1 MQSLQLAIELF
12 NRPHEC
18 ARCEAVLILLHHSF
32 ELLLKSLILERT
44 GVVFDEQRGFSYGF
58 DKCIQIA
65 GDDLQLVSVDH
76 RKFLSM
82 LDNLRDSAMHYYQ
95 EISEQILY
103 IFAQA
108 SISLFNDLIQLAT
121 GKGLL
126 EFLPGRVLPISAFP
140 PKQLACVLDDEFSRL
155 RQLLRQP
162 QLSKQRAMAMLRPLM
177 AFKVGGE
184 DQHRRMT
191 SAELDVAIENLRA
204 AESWHVVFPEI
215 ARIQLTSEGDGLPV
229 GFKVVKD
236 APDAMPVRILKPEEA
251 GEAQGVIIQREV
263 NIFDK
268 FNMGL
273 TQLARKLGVSA
284 PKTTAMIREYG
295 LEDDEEAFRELKVGR
310 SKFKRYS
317 KKALDYL
324 RERKD
329 TADECWQKQK
339 MWRST
344 KQR

>member
-1 MQSLQLAIELF
+1 M
-12 NRPHEC
+12 
-18 ARCEAVLILLHHSF
+18 
-32 ELLLKSLILERT
+32 LLKSLILERT

-65 GDDLQLVSVDH
+65 GDDLQLVSTDH

-95 EISEQILY
+95 EVSEQILY

-108 SISLFNDLIQLAT
+108 SISLFNDLIRLAT

-140 PKQLACVLDDEFSRL
+140 PKQLSCVLDDEFSRL

-184 DQHRRMT
+184 EQHRRMT
-191 SAELDVAIENLRA
+191 TAELEVAIENLRA

-236 APDAMPVRILKPEEA
+236 APDAMPVRILKPDEA
-251 GEAQGVIIQREV
+251 DQAQGVIIQREV

-273 TQLARKLGVSA
+273 YQLAKHLGVSA
-284 PKTTAMIREYG
+284 PRTLAMIREYG
-295 LEDDEEAFRELKVGR
+295 IEDDPECFRLLKLR
-310 SKFKRYS
+310 SQRVKGYS
-317 KKALDYL
+317 KRALDLL
-324 RERKD
+324 REKLDTVEDVWLRHRHSLTGRRK
-329 TADECWQKQK
+329 A
-339 MWRST
+339 R
-344 KQR
+344 R